1 MKKTFQNWLALAL
14 ALTMLLSLLAACGGN
29 SQNGGADDQQ
39 TNGQQTEEQ
48 QAGDNDSQTADQ
60 TDDTQQPP
68 ENETPQPALV
78 SQGFMPLDYAENFS
92 IELYENGCRM
102 IRGGAND
109 VQLLVVPEGVEVPEE
124 EIGDDV
130 SVLQQPIDRV
140 YLASTGM
147 VSVIDAIGGLDH
159 VKLVATDVDGWYVD
173 GVVEKMNAGE
183 IAFSGNYK
191 EPDYEQMTANDIQLH
206 VDTTMLDG
214 YPEVV
219 EKFEELGIPTFIED
233 SSQESHPL
241 ARVEWVKVFGVLFG
255 LEDEAQKYF
264 DGQKA
269 LLENAGGTDTGKTVA
284 MGYIASSGSC
294 YARNGGDYMAQMIG
308 MAGGDYV
315 RANENADESG
325 NQKMTFEEW
334 YADFKDAEYLFYVN
348 FALGFHS
355 VQEMIDYNPLFA
367 DFRAVQDGHVYITSP
382 DFTQST
388 AAIAAI
394 VADMNTILTSDDPAV
409 TTDHLIKID

>member
-109 VQLLVVPEGVEVPEE
+109 VQRLVVPEGVEVPEE

-140 YLASTGM
+140 YMASTGM
-147 VSVIDAIGGLDH
+147 VSVVDAIGGLDH

-255 LEDEAQKYF
+255 LEDRQDRGHGLYRL
-264 DGQKA
+264 QR
-269 LLENAGGTDTGKTVA
+269 LLLRPQRRRLHG
-284 MGYIASSGSC
+284 
-294 YARNGGDYMAQMIG
+294 
-308 MAGGDYV
+308 
-315 RANENADESG
+315 
-325 NQKMTFEEW
+325 
-334 YADFKDAEYLFYVN
+334 
-348 FALGFHS
+348 
-355 VQEMIDYNPLFA
+355 
-367 DFRAVQDGHVYITSP
+367 P
-382 DFTQST
+382 DDRHGRWRLRPRQRKRGRERQPE
-388 AAIAAI
+388 
-394 VADMNTILTSDDPAV
+394 DD
-409 TTDHLIKID
+409 L

>member
-140 YLASTGM
+140 YMASTGM
-147 VSVIDAIGGLDH
+147 VSVVDAIGGLDH